1 MKISVI
7 IPMYNEKKIVA
18 QTIKDLNDALLRD
31 FGEGEYEM
39 IFSNDGSADGCDE
52 IARSMMM
59 CRAMEQV

>member
-39 IFSNDGSADGCDE
+39 LLPDYIDGDGDNE
-52 IARSMMM
+52 L
-59 CRAMEQV
+59 